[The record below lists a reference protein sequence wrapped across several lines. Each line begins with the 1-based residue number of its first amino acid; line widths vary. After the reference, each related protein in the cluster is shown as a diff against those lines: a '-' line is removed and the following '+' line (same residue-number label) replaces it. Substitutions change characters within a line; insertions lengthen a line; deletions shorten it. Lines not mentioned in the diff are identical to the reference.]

1 MKKLIAALFL
11 SLSMLVAPAMA
22 ADCEFPRVQVI
33 EDIRT
38 YEASKGVKLEIVA
51 DTEAIFAVKVPNQ
64 DLYLVSFILP
74 GDCLSKPFL
83 ATGDQLYKQFGILI
97 N

>member
-11 SLSMLVAPAMA
+11 SMAFIVTPVAAQE
-22 ADCEFPRVQVI
+22 CKFPRVQAI
-33 EDIRT
+33 EDIHN
-38 YEASKGVKLEIVA
+38 YEVEKGVKLEIVA
-51 DTEAIFAVKVPNQ
+51 DTGAIFAVRVPNQ
-64 DLYLVSFILP
+64 DLFLVSFILP
-74 GDCLSKPFL
+74 GDCLSEPFL